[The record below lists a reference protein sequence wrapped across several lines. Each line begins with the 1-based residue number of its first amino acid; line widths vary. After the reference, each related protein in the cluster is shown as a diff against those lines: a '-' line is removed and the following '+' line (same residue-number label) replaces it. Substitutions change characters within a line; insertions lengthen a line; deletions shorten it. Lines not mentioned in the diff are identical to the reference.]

1 MEGYLEIT
9 ENLKTVVGLTVDQ
22 RDERQSTV
30 VARLN
35 NILEELLERFETN
48 LSNSL
53 KEGSGKSLLDKKY
66 ACGPKVTVAD
76 FCVASLYFNIKD
88 HETQYMPFFSMF
100 ASI

>member
-1 MEGYLEIT
+1 MEGYLEIK

-30 VARLN
+30 IARLN
-35 NILEELLERFETN
+35 NILEELLERFEIN

-88 HETQYMPFFSMF
+88 HELQYMPFFSMF